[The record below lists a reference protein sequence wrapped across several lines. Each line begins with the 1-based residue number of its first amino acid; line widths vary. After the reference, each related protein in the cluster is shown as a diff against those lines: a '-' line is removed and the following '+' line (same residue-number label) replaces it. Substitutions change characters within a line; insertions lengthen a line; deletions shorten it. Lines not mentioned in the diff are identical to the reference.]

1 MARQFQ
7 AGADVQG
14 SVRSRIG
21 IAFDR
26 FLIYGTGGVA
36 FTGFNTTI
44 TDTTGFFTGV
54 QGTNTTFSNTRAG
67 WTAGGGIE
75 YAITDNWWVRAE
87 YRYSNFGH
95 TTDFPFP
102 GELPFGI
109 VLLRVPTRGRRQV
122 AWNRCPLLD
131 IPH

>member
-44 TDTTGFFTGV
+44 TDTTGFFTRRSRD
-54 QGTNTTFSNTRAG
+54 QYN
-67 WTAGGGIE
+67 
-75 YAITDNWWVRAE
+75 
-87 YRYSNFGH
+87 
-95 TTDFPFP
+95 
-102 GELPFGI
+102 
-109 VLLRVPTRGRRQV
+109 LLEHARRLDRGRWHRI
-122 AWNRCPLLD
+122 C
-131 IPH
+131 HH